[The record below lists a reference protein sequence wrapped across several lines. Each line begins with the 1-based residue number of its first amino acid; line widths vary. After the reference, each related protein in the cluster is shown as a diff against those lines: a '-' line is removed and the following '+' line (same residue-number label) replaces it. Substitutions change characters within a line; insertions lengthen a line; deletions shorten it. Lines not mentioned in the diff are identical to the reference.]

1 MNTPL
6 SGHIFIKEAAAP
18 SVEAAAGS
26 PVPFQGSGVGIKKPQ
41 NMKPKKKKKKYRATK
56 AIDASTLLKDM
67 VAEGDF
73 VIVSCEDET
82 HVGIVQY
89 VMTEGMLG
97 IASSDYAIEASIENP
112 AVLVRT
118 LELEEDEGIWEE
130 SEYLVGAESKMVTK
144 IEPLALEVEVV
155 ANGYQDCGCATCEA
169 LNVDC
174 ENCPVCSPM
183 PATDSEVA
191 MAMYDSSIGKAYEG
205 CGCPMCKELNVT
217 CEQCP
222 QCQAGE
228 MKSDCCGNVNKQAPC
243 WDGYVQRGMKPGAD
257 GKPVPNCI
265 PVAKSDSWIDSPF
278 KLVK

>member
-1 MNTPL
+1 MNKDYST
-6 SGHIFIKEAAAP
+6 EASSISASPEKKNP
-18 SVEAAAGS
+18 SNS
-26 PVPFQGSGVGIKKPQ
+26 INPTVGMKKPAV
-41 NMKPKKKKKKYRATK
+41 MPGGKKKKKYRAAK
-56 AIDASTLLKDM
+56 AIETTTLLKDM

-82 HVGIVQY
+82 HIGIVQY

-97 IASSDYAIEASIENP
+97 ISSSDYAIEASMENP

-155 ANGYQDCGCATCEA
+155 ANGYQDCGCPTCEA

-183 PATDSEVA
+183 PSVDSEVA
-191 MAMYDSSIGKAYEG
+191 MAMYDS
-205 CGCPMCKELNVT
+205 
-217 CEQCP
+217 
-222 QCQAGE
+222 
-228 MKSDCCGNVNKQAPC
+228 
-243 WDGYVQRGMKPGAD
+243 VQG
-257 GKPVPNCI
+257 
-265 PVAKSDSWIDSPF
+265 KSDSIFAGLGKDYTRSTTN
-278 KLVK
+278 VYRTEE

>member
-1 MNTPL
+1 MPYHVGEKGSNGC
-6 SGHIFIKEAAAP
+6 SGYPVVSDAGKVAGCHTTEAEAVNQMQALYANVPDATKGEASIGTSGNPENP
-18 SVEAAAGS
+18 SESINPTVGMAKPAVMTAG
-26 PVPFQGSGVGIKKPQ
+26 
-41 NMKPKKKKKKYRATK
+41 KKKKKKYRAAK
-56 AIDASTLLKDM
+56 SIESTTILKDM

-73 VIVSCEDET
+73 VIVVCEDET

-97 IASSDYAIEASIENP
+97 IASSDYAIEASMENP
-112 AVLVRT
+112 AILVRT

-155 ANGYQDCGCATCEA
+155 SNGYKDCGCPTCEA

-191 MAMYDSSIGKAYEG
+191 MAMYDSSQNKSYSLFAGIGKDYTRST
-205 CGCPMCKELNVT
+205 KEIHRIA
-217 CEQCP
+217 E
-222 QCQAGE
+222 
-228 MKSDCCGNVNKQAPC
+228 
-243 WDGYVQRGMKPGAD
+243 
-257 GKPVPNCI
+257 
-265 PVAKSDSWIDSPF
+265 
-278 KLVK
+278 

>member
-1 MNTPL
+1 MKHLDGN
-6 SGHIFIKEAAAP
+6 IFIKEDGGSSSSSSSTSNAVG
-18 SVEAAAGS
+18 STIGS
-26 PVPFQGSGVGIKKPQ
+26 PTPYQGSGVGIKKPQ
-41 NMKPKKKKKKYRATK
+41 GMKPAKKKKKKYRANK
-56 AIDASTLLKDM
+56 SIDSSTFLKDM
-67 VAEGDF
+67 VVEGDF
-73 VIVSCEDET
+73 VIVACEDET

-89 VMTEGMLG
+89 VMTEGVLG
-97 IASSDYAIEASIENP
+97 IASSDYAIEASMENP
-112 AVLVRT
+112 AILIRT

-144 IEPLALEVEVV
+144 IEPLALEVEV
-155 ANGYQDCGCATCEA
+155 
-169 LNVDC
+169 
-174 ENCPVCSPM
+174 S
-183 PATDSEVA
+183 SEVA

-257 GKPVPNCI
+257 GKPVPNCV
-265 PVAKSDSWIDSPF
+265 PAAKADDLFADSPF
-278 KLVK
+278 RVVK